1 VNLQAQQDE
10 KAPIPDDLPT
20 PANNETRFA
29 LAVTNETSIVNG
41 ERVPLPQVSNIG
53 LLQTSFSYKHGERWR
68 FSTSL
73 TGEFV
78 SSPEANSRLQVRE
91 AYAGLSTG
99 DFDWTLGKR
108 ILKWGTGYAFTPTGV
123 LDPSRIPTD
132 PTDPTDHLSLNQGR
146 ELGSLSWTNGP
157 SSATAVWSSAG
168 LLGKRVPGV
177 YDTVALRYNVLY
189 KGVDSAVIF
198 AHDSHRQDLWG
209 ANFTRVFG
217 DGLEFHGEFARRSTS
232 AGLFGINYTH
242 SSGWGAIAEYYTAG
256 ASPDWI
262 PIGQNPSL
270 APTSRRHY
278 YYARILRAHREIA
291 FTRAARLEGMGRI
304 RLHRRHLQRRKLGG
318 CCRSG
323 SPDRPLL
330 LGLRARSAA
339 QRLATLIVW
348 RNSVR
353 CADFVRTQV
362 PAVNSREVLPVKQL
376 AFWIASPAVAFSS
389 AVTVLRAPTPK
400 IARCG
405 LVGSGSSSANR
416 RSIR

>member
-1 VNLQAQQDE
+1 MAFIRGSLILLSGLACVCVNLQAQQDE

-20 PANNETRFA
+20 PVNNETRFA
-29 LAVTNETSIVNG
+29 LAVTNETSIVSG
-41 ERVPLPQVSNIG
+41 ERVPLPQVSNIA
-53 LLQTSFSYKHGERWR
+53 LLQPSFSYKHGQRWR

-73 TGEFV
+73 TGEFD

-99 DFDWTLGKR
+99 HFDWTLGKR

-123 LDPSRIPTD
+123 LDPPRI

-146 ELGSLSWTNGP
+146 ELGSLSWTKGS

-198 AHDSHRQDLWG
+198 AHDSHRRDLWG

-232 AGLFGINYTH
+232 AGLLGINYTH

-256 ASPDWI
+256 AGPDWI

-278 YYARILRAHREIA
+278 YYARIGKSRLRELPGWKEWDVFGSIVGTFSDGSWAVVAEVDRRIGHYFSA
-291 FTRAARLEGMGRI
+291 YGRAL
-304 RLHRRHLQRRKLGG
+304 LP
-318 CCRSG
+318 SG
-323 SPDRPLL
+323 SPRSSFGAIPYDALTS
-330 LGLRARSAA
+330 LGLR
-339 QRLATLIVW
+339 
-348 RNSVR
+348 
-353 CADFVRTQV
+353 F
-362 PAVNSREVLPVKQL
+362 QL
-376 AFWIASPAVAFSS
+376 
-389 AVTVLRAPTPK
+389 
-400 IARCG
+400 
-405 LVGSGSSSANR
+405 
-416 RSIR
+416 